1 MKRFIEGFLAICVL
15 AACASLFAQTAPARR
30 TAPPPAKEAAGPKE
44 PVKTAARSIEGFN
57 KTRWGDSLNS
67 VKENLLGKI
76 TYTDE
81 KKIITSRDGDIE
93 YLYGFFV
100 RESAPAAGTG
110 ETAAAEAEPRLYY
123 VAVRFPYLAMDEVNR
138 RIQDQYGPFTGE
150 TLKNNQG
157 ARIWESDKTSVVMW
171 VDEYEKRP
179 FSRKITYVGKELA
192 KEVNKYQEEVFSRTE
207 LEILKRL
214 QP

>member
-1 MKRFIEGFLAICVL
+1 MKRFIEGFLAVCVL

-67 VKENLLGKI
+67 VKNNVLGKI

-110 ETAAAEAEPRLYY
+110 ETAAAAWLGEAVAERREAATLRRWLMAPLAAPPDAGKPRGRILCNCLDVAEADIAAAIAEGAGLCDLASLQARLGCGTGCGACVPEISRMLAEP
-123 VAVRFPYLAMDEVNR
+123 A
-138 RIQDQYGPFTGE
+138 
-150 TLKNNQG
+150 
-157 ARIWESDKTSVVMW
+157 
-171 VDEYEKRP
+171 
-179 FSRKITYVGKELA
+179 
-192 KEVNKYQEEVFSRTE
+192 
-207 LEILKRL
+207 
-214 QP
+214 

>member
-15 AACASLFAQTAPARR
+15 AACASLYAQTAPARR
-30 TAPPPAKEAAGPKE
+30 TPPPPAREAPAAKE
-44 PVKTAARSIEGFN
+44 PVKTTARSIDGFN
-57 KTRWGDSLNS
+57 KTKWGDSLNS
-67 VKENLLGKI
+67 VKNNVLGKI

-100 RESAPAAGTG
+100 REAAPAADTG
-110 ETAAAEAEPRLYY
+110 DTAAAATEPRLYY

-150 TLKNNQG
+150 TLKDNQG
-157 ARIWESDKTSVVMW
+157 ARIWDSEKTAIVMW
-171 VDEYEKRP
+171 VDKYEKKP
-179 FSRKITYVGKELA
+179 YSRKITYVGKELA
-192 KEVNKYQEEVFSRTE
+192 KEVNKYQEEVFSRSE
-207 LEILKRL
+207 IEILKRL

>member
-1 MKRFIEGFLAICVL
+1 MKRIIEGFLAACVL
-15 AACASLFAQTAPARR
+15 AACTSLIAQTTPA
-30 TAPPPAKEAAGPKE
+30 PKE
-44 PVKTAARSIEGFN
+44 PAKTTARSIEGFN
-57 KTRWGDSLNS
+57 KTKWGDSLNS

-93 YLYGFFV
+93 YLYGFFR
-100 RESAPAAGTG
+100 RESPQASETG

-157 ARIWESDKTSVVMW
+157 ARIWESDKTSVVKW

-179 FSRKITYVGKELA
+179 FSRKST
-192 KEVNKYQEEVFSRTE
+192 
-207 LEILKRL
+207 
-214 QP
+214 